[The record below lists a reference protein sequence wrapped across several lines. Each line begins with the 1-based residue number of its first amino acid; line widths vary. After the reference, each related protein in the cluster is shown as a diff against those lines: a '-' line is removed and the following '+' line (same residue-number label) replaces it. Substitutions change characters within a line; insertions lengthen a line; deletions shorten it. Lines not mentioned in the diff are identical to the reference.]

1 MPKYYEGTKR
11 ERRRRSRVVE
21 QLQGN
26 KNQSETN
33 FSPSSSSFLR
43 PFDRGN
49 RIFERRKSVE
59 RAADACR
66 RGSSGRIDTFRRYS
80 TSNIGVAPFSI
91 TRPRDKA
98 FLLHTIPPSPSSS
111 TITDRRMHSSF
122 RVPLPHTH
130 THTRLIL
137 APLCPA
143 LLYLSISSG
152 VSGSSRA
159 AINLLESL
167 INRLMLDPLNGG
179 QCLSTRNCPCPQ
191 QCTCL
196 EIGWPVFRRIVAG
209 MGGGIWGEVDGAVCS

>member
-98 FLLHTIPPSPSSS
+98 FLLHTIPPSLFYDHRSPDALEFSCAP
-111 TITDRRMHSSF
+111 T
-122 RVPLPHTH
+122 TH
-130 THTRLIL
+130 THRHTL
-137 APLCPA
+137 
-143 LLYLSISSG
+143 
-152 VSGSSRA
+152 V
-159 AINLLESL
+159 
-167 INRLMLDPLNGG
+167 
-179 QCLSTRNCPCPQ
+179 
-191 QCTCL
+191 
-196 EIGWPVFRRIVAG
+196 
-209 MGGGIWGEVDGAVCS
+209 

>member
-1 MPKYYEGTKR
+1 MGGG
-11 ERRRRSRVVE
+11 RVSPRFIRTHWHIPSIFHVE
-21 QLQGN
+21 Y
-26 KNQSETN
+26 
-33 FSPSSSSFLR
+33 
-43 PFDRGN
+43 
-49 RIFERRKSVE
+49 
-59 RAADACR
+59 R
-66 RGSSGRIDTFRRYS
+66 RGSVLDNEAARQSLSPY
-80 TSNIGVAPFSI
+80 
-91 TRPRDKA
+91 
-98 FLLHTIPPSPSSS
+98 HPP
-111 TITDRRMHSSF
+111 
-122 RVPLPHTH
+122 PLPLLRSPIAGCTRVFVCPYHTYTQ

-209 MGGGIWGEVDGAVCS
+209 MGGGIWGEVDGAVCSWY

>member
-98 FLLHTIPPSPSSS
+98 FLHTIPLPFPLLRSPIAGC
-111 TITDRRMHSSF
+111 T
-122 RVPLPHTH
+122 RVFVCPYHTYTQ

>member
-11 ERRRRSRVVE
+11 ERRHRSRVVE

-98 FLLHTIPPSPSSS
+98 FLHTIPLPFLFYDHRSPDALEFSCAP
-111 TITDRRMHSSF
+111 T
-122 RVPLPHTH
+122 TH
-130 THTRLIL
+130 THRHTL
-137 APLCPA
+137 
-143 LLYLSISSG
+143 
-152 VSGSSRA
+152 V
-159 AINLLESL
+159 
-167 INRLMLDPLNGG
+167 
-179 QCLSTRNCPCPQ
+179 
-191 QCTCL
+191 
-196 EIGWPVFRRIVAG
+196 
-209 MGGGIWGEVDGAVCS
+209 

>member
-1 MPKYYEGTKR
+1 MPKYYKGTKR
-11 ERRRRSRVVE
+11 ERRHRSRVVE

-98 FLLHTIPPSPSSS
+98 FLHTIPLPFPLLRSPIAGC
-111 TITDRRMHSSF
+111 T
-122 RVPLPHTH
+122 RVFVCLYHTYI
-130 THTRLIL
+130 HTRLIL

>member
-1 MPKYYEGTKR
+1 MPKYYKGTKR
-11 ERRRRSRVVE
+11 ERRHRSRVVE

-122 RVPLPHTH
+122 RVPLPHIHTDTH
-130 THTRLIL
+130 SSDPCSPLSRPPVSLDFEWRVRIL
-137 APLCPA
+137 EGC
-143 LLYLSISSG
+143 Y
-152 VSGSSRA
+152 
-159 AINLLESL
+159 
-167 INRLMLDPLNGG
+167 
-179 QCLSTRNCPCPQ
+179 
-191 QCTCL
+191 
-196 EIGWPVFRRIVAG
+196 
-209 MGGGIWGEVDGAVCS
+209 

>member
-1 MPKYYEGTKR
+1 MPRTNSKKR
-11 ERRRRSRVVE
+11 KEKGGAARGCSNNYKAIKINRKRIF
-21 QLQGN
+21 LPPPP
-26 KNQSETN
+26 
-33 FSPSSSSFLR
+33 FSVG

-49 RIFERRKSVE
+49 RIFERRKTVE
-59 RAADACR
+59 RPADACR

-98 FLLHTIPPSPSSS
+98 FLLHTIPPLPFLRSPDALEFSCAP
-111 TITDRRMHSSF
+111 TT
-122 RVPLPHTH
+122 HTH
-130 THTRLIL
+130 THIHRLIL

-143 LLYLSISSG
+143 LLHLSISSG

-179 QCLSTRNCPCPQ
+179 QCLSTRNCPCPL

-196 EIGWPVFRRIVAG
+196 EIGWPVFR
-209 MGGGIWGEVDGAVCS
+209 

>member
-33 FSPSSSSFLR
+33 FSPSSSSSFLR

-91 TRPRDKA
+91 TRPRDKT
-98 FLLHTIPPSPSSS
+98 FLHTIPLPFPLLRSPDALEFSCAS
-111 TITDRRMHSSF
+111 T
-122 RVPLPHTH
+122 TH
-130 THTRLIL
+130 TYTL
-137 APLCPA
+137 
-143 LLYLSISSG
+143 
-152 VSGSSRA
+152 V
-159 AINLLESL
+159 
-167 INRLMLDPLNGG
+167 
-179 QCLSTRNCPCPQ
+179 
-191 QCTCL
+191 
-196 EIGWPVFRRIVAG
+196 
-209 MGGGIWGEVDGAVCS
+209 